1 MKRQRWDDRLAT
13 RAVALTRIAAAEC
26 DDDKQPVAAPD
37 ENATARAVIAMYLTP
52 VGAYISVS
60 ADGVDEETGQPL
72 RVSASC
78 EACGWLQYGERHA
91 QDHVQT
97 CRRLPE
103 RLWPENAG
111 GAQ

>member
-1 MKRQRWDDRLAT
+1 MSTPQTSTDSRDS
-13 RAVALTRIAAAEC
+13 
-26 DDDKQPVAAPD
+26 
-37 ENATARAVIAMYLTP
+37 ARTVIAMYLTP

-60 ADGVDEETGQPL
+60 ADGVDEETGRPL

-97 CRRLPE
+97 CRRLPR
-103 RLWPENAG
+103 RLWPEG
-111 GAQ
+111 GAR